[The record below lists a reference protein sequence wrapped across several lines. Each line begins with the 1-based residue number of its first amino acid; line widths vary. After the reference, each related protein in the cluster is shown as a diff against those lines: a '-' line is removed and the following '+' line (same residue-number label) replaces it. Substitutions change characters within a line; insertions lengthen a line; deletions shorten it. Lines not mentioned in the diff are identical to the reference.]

1 MMLFLAGIIAICAV
15 VALLKPNL
23 INVLSDSDRKKIDPK
38 QIGRITFWGL
48 MTTALILV
56 VLHITGIRNELV
68 SDIRLY
74 SERTN
79 HSHFDTIL
87 NTQ

>member
-1 MMLFLAGIIAICAV
+1 MLFLAGIIAICAV

-56 VLHITGIRNELV
+56 LLHM
-68 SDIRLY
+68 
-74 SERTN
+74 
-79 HSHFDTIL
+79 
-87 NTQ
+87 